1 MIGIR
6 FEGDPAEED
15 AIITR
20 MREAGIEVQVNR
32 TKPRGAGVTHQ
43 YAMARLTDAPWP
55 PAGLAP
61 IRVDSTLGQPAPA
74 LPASNRPVRRR
85 RG

>member
-15 AIITR
+15 AIIAR

-43 YAMARLTDAPWP
+43 YAIARLSDMPWP

-61 IRVDSTLGQPAPA
+61 IRVDSTLGHPVPA
-74 LPASNRPVRRR
+74 LPAASRPVRRR
-85 RG
+85 RA